1 MIEGQKIKA
10 ARALGIDCREGQDP
24 EAVHAIVNQY
34 GLMAGALECCGAS
47 DVDSLVEA
55 LDDQAVCVLMG
66 TSRKRLD
73 FMYQPLRAKGITLV
87 CPSNAALQA
96 VLGFNYWEAAARLL
110 EDGAISPQPMIDA
123 EYPLADLQQAMEDLE
138 LHPEWR
144 RALIRIAD

>member
-1 MIEGQKIKA
+1 
-10 ARALGIDCREGQDP
+10 
-24 EAVHAIVNQY
+24 
-34 GLMAGALECCGAS
+34 MAGALECCGAS

-66 TSRKRLD
+66 TSRQRLD

-144 RALIRIAD
+144 RAIVRVAD